1 MRLKWEMKMKKVQNT
16 TSSTDKKPL
25 VEPKVDDPIVNRLDM
40 IIGLL
45 GSIKVQVDS
54 IQTKVNS
61 IQAKVPAPFDVS
73 RLVKD

>member
-1 MRLKWEMKMKKVQNT
+1 MKKAQNT

-25 VEPKVDDPIVNRLDM
+25 VETKVEDPIVKRLDL
-40 IIGLL
+40 IIELL

-61 IQAKVPAPFDVS
+61 IQEKVPKPFDVS

>member
-1 MRLKWEMKMKKVQNT
+1 MKKAQNT
-16 TSSTDKKPL
+16 TSSTDKNPL
-25 VEPKVDDPIVNRLDM
+25 VETKVEDPIVKRLDL
-40 IIGLL
+40 IIELL

-61 IQAKVPAPFDVS
+61 IQEKVPAPFDVS